1 MSPVAV
7 IYVEFY
13 MSLFTFGLVAWR
25 YAVPAMR
32 ARPFSE
38 AVAPILLLHSLR
50 HLGMMYLTPAA
61 VADLPDAGFTV
72 PTAYGDLLTA
82 VLALVAL
89 GALRL
94 DGRIARAAVWIF
106 NLVGFA
112 DLGLAAVNAQ
122 RFQLASHSIGPAYLL
137 PVIVVPAL
145 LVTHGLTFW
154 LLVRRAPAAAPA
166 AGARTKAAAAPVA
179 A

>member
-1 MSPVAV
+1 VSPVAV

-13 MSLFTFGLVAWR
+13 LSLFTFGLVAWR

-38 AVAPILLLHSLR
+38 AVAPILLLHSIR
-50 HLGMMYLTPAA
+50 HLGMMYLSPTAVPDPPPPA
-61 VADLPDAGFTV
+61 FTI

-94 DGRIARAAVWIF
+94 DGRVARAAVWIF
-106 NLVGFA
+106 NVVGFA

-122 RFQLASHSIGPAYLL
+122 RFQMASHNIGAAYFL

-145 LVTHGLTFW
+145 LVTHALAFW
-154 LLVRRAPAAAPA
+154 LLVRRAPAAESTAA
-166 AGARTKAAAAPVA
+166 AGARAAASA
-179 A
+179 AA

>member
-13 MSLFTFGLVAWR
+13 MSLLTFGLVAWR

-38 AVAPILLLHSLR
+38 AVVPILLIHSLR
-50 HLGMMYLTPAA
+50 HLGMMYLSPAA
-61 VADLPDAGFTV
+61 MPNPPDAGFAN

-82 VLALVAL
+82 VLALVSL
-89 GALRL
+89 GVLRL
-94 DGRIARAAVWIF
+94 NAGAGRAVIWIF

-122 RFQLASHSIGPAYLL
+122 RYQLTSNFIGAAYFL
-137 PVIVVPAL
+137 PILVVPAL
-145 LVTHGLTFW
+145 LVTHALVFW
-154 LLVRRAPAAAPA
+154 LLVRRAPAAARA
-166 AGARTKAAAAPVA
+166 
-179 A
+179 